1 MLCFA
6 RQGER
11 GSQNCQAAEGIGKN
25 EVLPSFVF
33 AWIYMQMQGNEKTVD
48 CLEAAYAERSSY
60 LPVIGIEPGMN
71 FLRRDPRFKSLQRRI
86 GFLPD
91 HG

>member
-1 MLCFA
+1 MH
-6 RQGER
+6 
-11 GSQNCQAAEGIGKN
+11 
-25 EVLPSFVF
+25 
-33 AWIYMQMQGNEKTVD
+33 MQDNEKTLD
-48 CLEAAYAERSSY
+48 YLDAAYAERSSY

-71 FLRRDPRFKSLQRRI
+71 FLRRDPRFKNLQRRI